1 MPEEGGTVNYHYTIR
16 DQETLEVLAHGT
28 RAECAEQLGVTSSR
42 IKQLCRKSYHGTK
55 YLVEAGP
62 GQTWEEMITERWL
75 KIQKELGRG

>member
-1 MPEEGGTVNYHYTIR
+1 MNYYYVIR
-16 DQETLEVLAHGT
+16 DQETLKILARGT
-28 RAECAEQLGVTSSR
+28 RSECAEQLGVTPSR